1 MNIDI
6 ANMALSIGEKTEGI
20 DWGAAIVTFGSVFF
34 GALLAYYCSK
44 LQEKH
49 NEKKKQAI
57 NYVVLC
63 ARLSLVLK
71 NLIDYKVMHIDS
83 LKSGFEENKI
93 EKILPPFYFNPD
105 IIFDFNISEYYF
117 ISIYN
122 SIFIEEVQSLKKQGD
137 ELYSALVKFPE
148 YLANLPQ
155 QHDQNI
161 QIYYSILKQLFD
173 CIYHNYEDYCSKVYA
188 INKQLIRG
196 CDKFFNINYYE
207 GMEDNFKFFVKI
219 EDYIQN
225 AEIIK
230 NIKDWEDNFD
240 KYWMIDVNIFCYC
253 CFWIR
258 KMRYTFKSILNYFK
272 KPKICKNCRCCKIKI
287 EKK

>member
-57 NYVVLC
+57 NYVILC
-63 ARLSLVLK
+63 ARLGLVLK
-71 NLIDYKVMHIDS
+71 NLIDYKIMHIDS

-93 EKILPPFYFNPD
+93 EKILPHFYFNPN
-105 IIFDFNISEYYF
+105 IIFDFNISEYFF

-122 SIFIEEVQSLKKQGD
+122 SIFIEEVQSLKRQGD
-137 ELYSALVKFPE
+137 ELYSALVKFHE

-161 QIYYSILKQLFD
+161 QIYYSELKQLFD

-188 INKQLIRG
+188 INKQLVRG

-207 GMEDNFKFFVKI
+207 GMEDNFKSFVKI

-225 AEIIK
+225 SEIIK

-240 KYWMIDVNIFCYC
+240 KYWMIDVNIFCHC

-272 KPKICKNCRCCKIKI
+272 KPKICKNCRCCKIKV